1 MLNHIVIF
9 GATGAIG
16 HACFEH
22 LCAQYPNAKITG
34 IGRKDI
40 HPNPHLP
47 YISCDLTEESHLIE
61 LTKTFT
67 EPIDLI
73 IIAIGML
80 HNDTMMPEKSIHDLN
95 IDKFNQQFLSNAI
108 IPSMIAK
115 HFLPKLSPEG
125 KMGILSA
132 RVGSINDNV
141 LGGWYSYRASKAAL
155 NMVIKNLAIE
165 CKRTKPQQTI
175 IGLHPGTVDS
185 KLSKPFQQHLDHT
198 LFDALTAS
206 QHLVQILE
214 QVTPERSGQVIAW
227 DGKTISP

>member
-1 MLNHIVIF
+1 
-9 GATGAIG
+9 
-16 HACFEH
+16 
-22 LCAQYPNAKITG
+22 
-34 IGRKDI
+34 
-40 HPNPHLP
+40 
-47 YISCDLTEESHLIE
+47 
-61 LTKTFT
+61 
-67 EPIDLI
+67 
-73 IIAIGML
+73 
-80 HNDTMMPEKSIHDLN
+80 
-95 IDKFNQQFLSNAI
+95 
-108 IPSMIAK
+108 
-115 HFLPKLSPEG
+115 
-125 KMGILSA
+125 MGILSA

-185 KLSKPFQQHLDHT
+185 KLSKPFQQHLDHA

-206 QHLVQILE
+206 QYLVQILE